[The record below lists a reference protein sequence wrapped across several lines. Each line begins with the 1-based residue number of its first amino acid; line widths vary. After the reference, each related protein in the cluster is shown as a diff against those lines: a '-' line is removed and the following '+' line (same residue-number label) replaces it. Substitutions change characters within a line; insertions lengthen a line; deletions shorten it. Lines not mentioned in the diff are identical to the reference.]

1 MAKHDAVGRV
11 GTRLLALVMMATTGT
26 MTFASGVEAQ
36 DYPNRAVR
44 LVVPFAP
51 GGGSDIVARLIGDP
65 ISNALGKPIIIDNKP
80 GSGAV
85 IGADFVAKSPADG
98 YTLLYTTAGPQITN
112 PYLLPSLP
120 YDPNK
125 DLVPVALLAKNLNV
139 LVVSPNV
146 PAKTVKELIDYAKAN
161 PGKVSFSSSGL
172 GSSSHLSGEMFK
184 QLAGVD
190 IIHVPYRGTGPAI
203 QDLLAGRIEMTI
215 DTVATLL
222 PHIQS
227 GGLRPLGVATEQ
239 PNPALP
245 GVPTIAATLP
255 GFEGSSIN
263 YISVPA
269 GTPQPIIERLNRE
282 FSTVMNRD
290 DISKRM
296 LEMGV
301 QSATESQAALASRIV
316 AEQTKWRA
324 VIEKMPKQ

>member
-1 MAKHDAVGRV
+1 MIKHGAVGRV
-11 GTRLLALVMMATTGT
+11 GTRLLALIMMTAAGT
-26 MTFASGVEAQ
+26 MTFASAVEAQ

-227 GGLRPLGVATEQ
+227 GGLRRTRRRNRAAEPRAARRADHCRDVAGVRGQ
-239 PNPALP
+239 LDQLHQRSRRNPAADHR
-245 GVPTIAATLP
+245 AAQ
-255 GFEGSSIN
+255 S
-263 YISVPA
+263 
-269 GTPQPIIERLNRE
+269 R
-282 FSTVMNRD
+282 
-290 DISKRM
+290 
-296 LEMGV
+296 V
-301 QSATESQAALASRIV
+301 QCGDEPR
-316 AEQTKWRA
+316 
-324 VIEKMPKQ
+324 